1 MKYLITLIVII
12 TQIFAGANLIV
23 KMNNESVTS
32 YPIIE
37 ITQLDFNQDLDTMYI
52 HTANADNFYR
62 LSEIESIEFDDE
74 LSVGD
79 FKILSSFSLMQNY
92 PNPFNPITT
101 IRFEINHSDHASVKI
116 FDLRGRLIKTVLNKY
131 MVAGKHSIK
140 WDRTDKNGKNVTSGI
155 YFYILRVSDAY
166 QTKKMILL
174 K

>member
-1 MKYLITLIVII
+1 MKYLITFVVII
-12 TQIFAGANLIV
+12 SQIFAAANLIV
-23 KMNNESVTS
+23 KINNESVI
-32 YPIIE
+32 YPITE
-37 ITQLDFNQDLDTMYI
+37 IIQLDFNQDLDTMYI
-52 HTANADNFYR
+52 HTADSNNFYR

-74 LSVGD
+74 LSVDD
-79 FKILSSFSLMQNY
+79 FKKLSSFSLMQNY

-116 FDLRGRLIKTVLNKY
+116 FDLRGRLIKIVLNKY